1 MPYGLTTLKDRA
13 IQYKSGALL
22 TQLYFCSENSESEHN
37 SWKMLKQNATPLRT
51 TPEPE
56 DADRRTKCGAAVP
69 GWGSWAADTESI
81 KVSAFQLNQAKFGLK
96 KAYITILRR
105 VLVAF
110 GNWSDSGALPE

>member
-1 MPYGLTTLKDRA
+1 MVIDDTGSVEGIYAFIYCTKWRSGQLLRMPYGLTTLKDRA

-56 DADRRTKCGAAVP
+56 DADRRTNSGAAVP
-69 GWGSWAADTESI
+69 GWGRWAADTESI
-81 KVSAFQLNQAKFGLK
+81 KVSAFSTQPG
-96 KAYITILRR
+96 
-105 VLVAF
+105 
-110 GNWSDSGALPE
+110 

>member
-69 GWGSWAADTESI
+69 GWGAGQQTRN
-81 KVSAFQLNQAKFGLK
+81 L
-96 KAYITILRR
+96 
-105 VLVAF
+105 
-110 GNWSDSGALPE
+110 